1 MRILFD
7 QGTPEPLIPFLTG
20 HIVSQARDV
29 GWERLV
35 NGELLKAA
43 ETAGFQVLLTT
54 DKNMVSQQNLATRTI
69 AIVVLGNSQ
78 WRIVQRYVRKI
89 AASVNSATPGS
100 YDEVEIPFR

>member
-1 MRILFD
+1 MRIPFD

-20 HIVSQARDV
+20 HIVTQAKDV

-54 DKNMVSQQNLATRTI
+54 AGRYLSNAALHDPP
-69 AIVVLGNSQ
+69 LGISEDHN
-78 WRIVQRYVRKI
+78 RIG
-89 AASVNSATPGS
+89 AGL
-100 YDEVEIPFR
+100 